1 MINLIGGG
9 IAVLLGGALLLNTV
23 QNPVAGRRESLK
35 LALAE
40 VRAGDTDVESQTW
53 DFDLWNGTITGR
65 AYVWTELVP
74 PPPPPPPPPTPPPQK
89 PDLQKML
96 EGVKA
101 TRQQVGQK
109 VKIFTSQSPRGVFVG
124 VGDDVNGLKVKSIDK
139 TGVVLSF
146 LWKEKQEELTVTLP
160 RE

>member
-1 MINLIGGG
+1 MNKTRIVNLVGGG
-9 IAVLLGGALLLNTV
+9 IAGLLGAAVLLNAV
-23 QNPVAGRRESLK
+23 QNPMTGRRESLR
-35 LALAE
+35 LALAD

-53 DFDLWNGTITGR
+53 DFDLWNGIITGR

-74 PPPPPPPPPTPPPQK
+74 PPPPPPPEK

-96 EGVKA
+96 EGVRA

-109 VKIFTSQSPRGVFVG
+109 VKIFAPQIPKGVFVA
-124 VGDDVNGLKVKSIDK
+124 VGDDVNGLKVKAIEK
-139 TGVVLSF
+139 TGVTLSF
-146 LWKEKQEELTVTLP
+146 LWKEKQEELTITLP